1 MNLQNL
7 NPQELEQLQ
16 MLLNKMNPLNS
27 SPSLKLSPLDKMI
40 NDIMEN
46 FEWSRTQVAM
56 ENMNWRWKGEHVTAE
71 MLKSE
76 ARRLL
81 LNAADSR
88 LSIHRNEHWEL
99 GIVCGT
105 GGLEAT
111 AYCDFDK
118 TKITA
123 LDLKF
128 VLSQWDESIEAY
140 EGE

>member
-7 NPQELEQLQ
+7 NSQELEQLQ
-16 MLLNKMNPLNS
+16 MLLNKLNPLDNS
-27 SPSLKLSPLDKMI
+27 PVLKLTPVEKMI
-40 NDIMEN
+40 SDIMEN

-56 ENMNWRWKGEHVTAE
+56 ENMNWKWKGEHVTVE

-81 LNAADSR
+81 LHAADSR
-88 LSIHRNEHWEL
+88 LSIHCNEHWEL
-99 GIVCGT
+99 GIMCGT

-111 AYCDFDK
+111 AYCNEDK

-140 EGE
+140 ECE

>member
-16 MLLNKMNPLNS
+16 MLLNKMNPLGT
-27 SPSLKLSPLDKMI
+27 SPSLKLSPFDKMI

-46 FEWSRTQVAM
+46 FEWGRIQVAM
-56 ENMNWRWKGEHVTAE
+56 ENMNWRWKDEHVTVD

-76 ARRLL
+76 AKRLL
-81 LNAADSR
+81 LAAADSR
-88 LSIHRNEHWEL
+88 LGVHHSEHWEL
-99 GIVCGT
+99 GITCGT

-111 AYCDFDK
+111 AYCDFNK
-118 TKITA
+118 TKIIA

-128 VLSQWDESIEAY
+128 VLEQWDESIKDHE
-140 EGE
+140 